1 LQSADEQVR
10 EVDMLLVMPTF
21 DQAAKDKELAAL
33 LQTITTVMSDGI
45 VLTKRK
51 FDDAALTQVRP
62 SSNPKLR
69 QEIAQLQR
77 TSAALRI
84 QASMRVRRDAQ
95 AVRAVRGRHW
105 VAVPRGLHP
114 LRPNNACSP
123 WPAPRAQR
131 GTPP

>member
-1 LQSADEQVR
+1 
-10 EVDMLLVMPTF
+10 MLLVMPTF

-51 FDDAALTQVRP
+51 FDDAALTQARP

-95 AVRAVRGRHW
+95 AVRAVRGR
-105 VAVPRGLHP
+105 PRERESPAGDAAGLSTHDTGAGGDHGIDH
-114 LRPNNACSP
+114 NKN
-123 WPAPRAQR
+123 
-131 GTPP
+131 